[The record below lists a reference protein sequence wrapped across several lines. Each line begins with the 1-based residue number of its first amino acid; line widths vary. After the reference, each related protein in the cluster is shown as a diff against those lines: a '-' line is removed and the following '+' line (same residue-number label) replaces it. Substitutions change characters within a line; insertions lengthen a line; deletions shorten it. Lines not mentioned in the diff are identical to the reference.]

1 MKYCWGLFLSWLLAI
16 PMSFAATLTAAQDPW
31 PPFITGDPNM
41 PGISVEVVTA
51 AMKTQG
57 YDVQFKVMPWAR
69 ALDEVKN
76 GRVDLLPATWYTKER
91 TAFLRYSTPYIEN
104 ELSFIKL
111 VGNPFEYDG
120 LASLQGKNVGIVR
133 GYGYNSDFMTDK
145 NFNRPESGDLVTNLK
160 KLMSKRID
168 LTIEDKVVALSIM
181 KEKGIPASQF
191 AFTNKSLSRSPVH
204 VTSGIANP
212 NSQKYIDA
220 YEKGIA
226 AIQQNGTFDAI
237 LKKYGI
243 K

>member
-1 MKYCWGLFLSWLLAI
+1 MKFSLGLILSWLLAI
-16 PMSFAATLTAAQDPW
+16 PMSFAATITASQDPW
-31 PPFITGDPNM
+31 PPFITSDPNM

-57 YDVQFKVMPWAR
+57 YDVQFKIMPWAR

-91 TAFLRYSTPYIEN
+91 TAYLRYSSPYIEN

-111 VGNPFEYDG
+111 ADNPFEYDG
-120 LASLQGKNVGIVR
+120 LASLKGLNVGIVR
-133 GYGYNSDFMTDK
+133 GYGYDSEFMADTG
-145 NFNRPESGDLVTNLK
+145 FNRPESGDLATNLK
-160 KLMSKRID
+160 KLLSKRID
-168 LTIEDKVVALSIM
+168 LTVEDKIVSLSIM
-181 KEKGIPASQF
+181 KEQGIDSSQF
-191 AFTNKSLSRSPVH
+191 AFTQKSMSRNPVH
-204 VTSGIANP
+204 VTSGIANH

-226 AIQQNGTFDAI
+226 EIKQNGTFDAI